1 MESNYQKYI
10 TNRTDDKIKNKIN
23 NIRIL
28 LSRLGDII
36 SKDDRDKV
44 RKSLYEIE
52 KKKKTYKNTKRKD
65 S

>member
-52 KKKKTYKNTKRKD
+52 KKKKMYKNTKRKD

>member
-10 TNRTDDKIKNKIN
+10 TNHTDDKIKNKIN